1 MTWLAIL
8 FSVLLTFPFGNAEA
22 TALSTVG
29 GLTFEVSVEVLE
41 PASAVLV
48 RGKGLVDE
56 LPPVSLVDQ
65 EDGTWAGL
73 VEMPIVE
80 DILIGFELIPLS
92 GPSVLSE
99 LHRLTDYGIDPA
111 VFEQGRTPD
120 PVPILVTEPASPPD
134 WLWLLLAGVAAALA
148 VVLVWLWLRWG
159 RRDDGAQAETPE
171 DEDAE
176 TGADVSEAADI
187 PDVEDETKSADPPP
201 VE

>member
-1 MTWLAIL
+1 
-8 FSVLLTFPFGNAEA
+8 
-22 TALSTVG
+22 VG

-92 GPSVLSE
+92 GPSVLSD

-134 WLWLLLAGVAAALA
+134 WLWLLLAGVTAALA

-176 TGADVSEAADI
+176 TGADLSEASDI